1 MADTA
6 KELIVVAEDSAPNRT
21 ILVHL
26 LKKLGYEVIEA
37 ANGKLAWDALESLP
51 PETHVS
57 AILSD
62 IMMPEK
68 DGIELL
74 RSVRATE
81 RYSRIPFVLITAV
94 SDKDYIMQAKSLNVS
109 GYILKP
115 VTFQRVLSKLQELF
129 PAKQFPKLAV

>member
-1 MADTA
+1 MSDA
-6 KELIVVAEDSAPNRT
+6 KETIVVAEDSAPNRT

-37 ANGKLAWDALESLP
+37 ANGKLAWEEMEKLP
-51 PETHVS
+51 ADRNITAV
-57 AILSD
+57 LSD
-62 IMMPEK
+62 IMMPDM
-68 DGIELL
+68 DGIEFL
-74 RSVRATE
+74 RAVRASD
-81 RYSRIPFVLITAV
+81 RYKKIPFVLITAV
-94 SDKDYIMQAKSLNVS
+94 SDKDYIIQAKSLNVS

>member
-1 MADTA
+1 MADTTN
-6 KELIVVAEDSAPNRT
+6 ELILVAEDSAPNRT

-26 LKKLGYEVIEA
+26 LKKLGYDVIET
-37 ANGKLAWDALESLP
+37 ANGKHAWEELEKLP
-51 PETHVS
+51 KDKNIA

-81 RYSRIPFVLITAV
+81 RYSRVPFVLITAV

-115 VTFQRVLSKLQELF
+115 VTFQRVLSKLQE
-129 PAKQFPKLAV
+129 